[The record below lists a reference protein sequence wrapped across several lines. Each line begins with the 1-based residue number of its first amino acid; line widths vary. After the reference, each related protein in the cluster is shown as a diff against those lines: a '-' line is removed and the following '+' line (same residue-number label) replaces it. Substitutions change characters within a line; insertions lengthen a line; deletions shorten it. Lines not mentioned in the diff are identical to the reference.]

1 MFDYIVETIKE
12 NIENANII
20 NEDDYYDELHSVI
33 DDWVAGSTGEAKD
46 LVNNYGF
53 LNAIRLYQEE
63 YGDFV
68 VNDDD
73 NKVYMTLSYCI
84 IKNWF
89 DNNYSYDELKELNK
103 N

>member
-89 DNNYSYDELKELNK
+89 DNNYEL
-103 N
+103 